1 MQGWLS
7 LRERLVILMVA
18 AILPLFAL
26 SFWLAL
32 GETRSATEMVQSQL
46 KFAAA
51 LVAANQDGNVEAAQQ
66 LLGAVSAL
74 PRLQEGGRDSCRHY
88 FESLLKRLPEYS
100 SIGLLALDGQVICQ
114 ASGGLGNASATAS
127 AAGRDYFRE
136 AVAKRQFVMGKA
148 IVGLLP
154 GLRVIP
160 FAVPLQRDGVMTSV
174 VFATLNLDKA
184 SSALASIELPAG
196 ARVLVIDRHDRVLME
211 HPARATRP
219 IPRPLE
225 VEHLK
230 LASRSATSGVG
241 EGPDA
246 SGEMRVFAYAPSRGL
261 GSEGFMTV
269 LSIGKAQIASG
280 SLMALRKELLVPLL
294 TLLLGVAGAWWVG
307 GRVIVRPAGEILR
320 AVRRLESGELDAR
333 IPMQDDRL
341 RGEFSRIASAFNLMA
356 LSLQVRQQDREAE
369 LGRSHSAYAVLD
381 LVLNSMQDAL
391 IAVNPAGEFLMFNE
405 AAGRLFPLKGPPA
418 LPHQWPQQYGLYHA
432 DGTTFYR
439 PEELPVVRALR
450 GETGRQLQLLV
461 RNPQVPAGRLLLC
474 SYQPVRGEEGISGGL
489 VVFTDVTALQRLQ
502 DEQAFQFKQL
512 RDTQLKLVE
521 AQRVGRIGNW
531 EVNLMNGRGWWSDQ
545 VYKLFGLSPDQFS
558 GSLQDL
564 LSLLHPDDRAR
575 HAAARDL
582 AINQGRPMNVEYRI
596 VRPDGQVLWL
606 HDIAEMRRG
615 DDGQPVWFGGVVQDI
630 TARKQAE
637 ADLILLRNA
646 VARLND
652 IVLITE
658 AHPTRTPRIVFV
670 NDAFERLTGY
680 SAQEAIGNTPR
691 MLQGPGTDSGV
702 LARIDAAMD
711 AWQPVREE
719 LINFTRDGRELWME
733 VDIVPMAGETGG
745 YTHWI
750 AVQRDI
756 SARKDAERALLESER
771 ELQEFTRMLQ
781 RAAEAAQDITSRQ
794 SLPETLEA
802 VADQARHVI
811 GVHQSVVSLT
821 VRGDRAAA
829 LSASSVSDKL
839 LSDPRELP
847 APDGSCIY
855 AVLCETGRPLRLTH
869 DDLLRH
875 PCRRDFDGA
884 GNHPPVRGLLA
895 VPLVDR
901 NGANIGL
908 LLLLDKESGDFSERD
923 EYVALELSQLA
934 SIAIENARL
943 FQQALDFNAGLET
956 RIAERTAELSQQ
968 EARYRALAEQAP
980 EVVWNVDR
988 QGAVT
993 YLNRAWYELVGGGP
1007 QDWLGHK
1014 WTQRIHPD
1022 DVVEMGA
1029 NWELSRRTLVPYS
1042 GTRRV
1047 RARDGS
1053 YHTMSYKAA
1062 PVLDDQGQV
1071 LFWVGIDADV
1081 TELKAIELALRS
1093 SNQELEAFS
1102 YSVSHDL
1109 RAPLG
1114 AIGGFN
1120 RALSHRLE
1128 TLEDER
1134 AHHFLARIQ
1143 AGVERM
1149 EQLID
1154 SLLALAKVV
1163 RAPLRYEEVN
1173 LGALARETLDGLLEV
1188 HPGRNV
1194 KVTVQE
1200 NLLALG
1206 DVRLLRVAL
1215 ENLLGN
1221 AWKFTSQREDASIEV
1236 GRLPYSKVFFVR
1248 DNGCGFDMAY
1258 ADKLFVAFQR
1268 LHTEAEFPGTG
1279 IGLATVRRIIARHQG
1294 RVWGESQLG
1303 QGTTF
1308 YFLLSEAPPP
1318 SWLAAAPGRAT
1329 APAPL

>member
-1 MQGWLS
+1 MQGRLS
-7 LRERLVILMVA
+7 LREGVVVLMVA

-32 GETRSATEMVQSQL
+32 RETRSATELVQSQL

-66 LLGAVSAL
+66 LLGAVSVL
-74 PRLQEGGRDSCRHY
+74 PQLQDGGRDRCQRY
-88 FESLLKRLPEYS
+88 FEGLLKRFPEYS
-100 SIGLLALDGQVICQ
+100 NIGLLRLDGQVACQ
-114 ASGGLGNASATAS
+114 GNGRLAEAN
-127 AAGRDYFRE
+127 AAGQDYFGE
-136 AVAKRQFVMGKA
+136 AVARRRFVMGEA
-148 IVGLLP
+148 IVGRLP
-154 GLRVIP
+154 GLPVIP
-160 FAVPLQRDGVMTSV
+160 FAVPVLRDGAVTSV
-174 VFATLNLDKA
+174 VFATLNMDKA
-184 SSALASIELPAG
+184 SAALARIELPAG

-211 HPARATRP
+211 HPARAGRW
-219 IPRPLE
+219 PLRSL
-225 VEHLK
+225 VSDQMQ
-230 LASRSATSGVG
+230 LASHGVTSGVG
-241 EGPDA
+241 EGRDA
-246 SGEMRVFAYAPSRGL
+246 EGEMRVYAYAPSRGL
-261 GSEGFMTV
+261 GSEGFMAV

-280 SLMALRKELLVPLL
+280 SLIALRQELTVLLL
-294 TLLLGVAGAWWVG
+294 TLLLGVACAWWVG
-307 GRVIVRPAGEILR
+307 GRVIVQPAGEILR

-333 IPMQDDRL
+333 IPMQDGRL

-356 LSLQVRQQDREAE
+356 LALQVRQQDREAE

-418 LPHQWPQQYGLYHA
+418 LPHQWPQLYGLYHP
-432 DGTTFYR
+432 DGTTFYGAG
-439 PEELPVVRALR
+439 ELPVARALR

-461 RNPQVPAGRLLLC
+461 RNPQVPAGRLLQC
-474 SYQPVRGEEGISGGL
+474 SYQPVRSDAGISGGL
-489 VVFTDVTALQRLQ
+489 LVFTDVTALQRLQ
-502 DEQAFQFKQL
+502 DEQAFQFRQL
-512 RDTQLKLVE
+512 RDTQLKLIE

-531 EVNLMNGRGWWSDQ
+531 EVNLVNGRGWWSDQ
-545 VYKLFGLSPDQFS
+545 VYKLFGLPPDQVS

-582 AINQGRPMNVEYRI
+582 ATNQGRPMNVEYRI
-596 VRPDGQVLWL
+596 VRPDGQVLWM

-615 DDGQPVWFGGVVQDI
+615 GDGQPVWFGGVVQDI

-658 AHPTRTPRIVFV
+658 AHSTRTPRIVFV

-680 SAQEAIGNTPR
+680 SAQEAIGNSPR
-691 MLQGPGTDSGV
+691 MLHGPGTDSGA
-702 LARIDAAMD
+702 LARIDAAMA

-719 LINFTRDGRELWME
+719 LINYTRDGRELWME
-733 VDIVPMAGETGG
+733 VDIVPMAGEKGG
-745 YTHWI
+745 FTHWI

-756 SARKDAERALLESER
+756 SARKEAERALLESER
-771 ELQEFTRMLQ
+771 ELQQFTRMLQ
-781 RAAEAAQDITSRQ
+781 RAAEAAQDITSRK
-794 SLPETLEA
+794 SLPETLGA
-802 VADQARHVI
+802 VVDQSRHVI
-811 GVHQSVVSLT
+811 GAHQSVVSLAG
-821 VRGDRAAA
+821 RGDGTGP
-829 LSASSVSDKL
+829 LSACSVSDQHQG
-839 LSDPRELP
+839 DRRELP
-847 APDGSCIY
+847 APDRSCIY
-855 AVLCETGRPLRLTH
+855 AALCETGRPLRLAH
-869 DDLLRH
+869 DELMHH
-875 PCRRDFDGA
+875 PCQRDLGDVTDDR
-884 GNHPPVRGLLA
+884 PVRGLLA

-901 NGANIGL
+901 NGANIGM

-943 FQQALDFNAGLET
+943 FQQALDFNAGLEA

-993 YLNRAWYELVGGGP
+993 YLNRAWYELVGGAP

-1014 WTQRIHPD
+1014 WTERIHPD
-1022 DVVEMGA
+1022 DVAEMGA
-1029 NWELSRRTLVPYS
+1029 NWELSRQNLLPYS
-1042 GTRRV
+1042 GSRRV

-1053 YHTMSYKAA
+1053 YHTMSYKGA
-1062 PVLDDQGQV
+1062 PVFDDQGEV
-1071 LFWVGIDADV
+1071 VFWVGIDTDV

-1128 TLEDER
+1128 TLDDER

-1173 LGALARETLDGLLEV
+1173 LGALARETLDGLREA

-1194 KVTVQE
+1194 EVTVQE

-1206 DVRLLRVAL
+1206 DVRLLRVVM

-1221 AWKFTSQREDASIEV
+1221 AWKFTSQRENASIEV
-1236 GRLPYSKVFFVR
+1236 GRLPDSKVFFVR

-1258 ADKLFVAFQR
+1258 ANKLFGAFQR

-1318 SWLAAAPGRAT
+1318 SWLAGAPGRAT

>member
-1 MQGWLS
+1 L
-7 LRERLVILMVA
+7 
-18 AILPLFAL
+18 
-26 SFWLAL
+26 
-32 GETRSATEMVQSQL
+32 
-46 KFAAA
+46 
-51 LVAANQDGNVEAAQQ
+51 
-66 LLGAVSAL
+66 
-74 PRLQEGGRDSCRHY
+74 
-88 FESLLKRLPEYS
+88 
-100 SIGLLALDGQVICQ
+100 
-114 ASGGLGNASATAS
+114 
-127 AAGRDYFRE
+127 
-136 AVAKRQFVMGKA
+136 
-148 IVGLLP
+148 
-154 GLRVIP
+154 
-160 FAVPLQRDGVMTSV
+160 
-174 VFATLNLDKA
+174 
-184 SSALASIELPAG
+184 
-196 ARVLVIDRHDRVLME
+196 LME
-211 HPARATRP
+211 HPARNERA
-219 IPRPLE
+219 IPRQ
-225 VEHLK
+225 
-230 LASRSATSGVG
+230 LASDHMRLAARSGNSGVG
-241 EGPDA
+241 EGPD
-246 SGEMRVFAYAPSRGL
+246 SLGQNRVYAYAPSRGL
-261 GSEGFMTV
+261 GAEGFMAV
-269 LSIGKAQIASG
+269 VSIDKARIASG
-280 SLMALRKELLVPLL
+280 SLAALRQELLVLLL
-294 TLLLGVAGAWWVG
+294 TLLLGVAGAWWIG

-333 IPMQDDRL
+333 IPVQDRQL

-356 LSLQVRQQDREAE
+356 QSLQLRQQDREAE
-369 LGRSHSAYAVLD
+369 LGRSHSAYTVLD

-391 IAVNPAGEFLMFNE
+391 IAVNPSGQFLMFNE
-405 AAGRLFPLKGPPA
+405 AASRMFPLGGPAP
-418 LPHQWPQQYGLYHA
+418 LPHHWPQQYGLYHA
-432 DGTTFYR
+432 DGSTLYQAD
-439 PEELPVVRALR
+439 ELPLARALR
-450 GETGRQLQLLV
+450 GETGRQLQMLV
-461 RNPQVPAGRLLLC
+461 RNAQVPAGRLLQC
-474 SYQPVRGEEGISGGL
+474 SYQPVRGEGGISGGL

-512 RDTQLKLVE
+512 RDTQLKLIE

-531 EVNLMNGRGWWSDQ
+531 EVNLASGRGWWSDQ
-545 VYKLFGLSPDQFS
+545 VYKLFGLPPDQFS

-564 LSLLHPDDRAR
+564 LSLLHPDDRDR
-575 HAAARDL
+575 HAAAREL

-596 VRPDGQVLWL
+596 VRPDGQVLWM

-615 DDGQPVWFGGVVQDI
+615 GDGQPVWFGGVVQDI

-637 ADLILLRNA
+637 ADLVLLRNA

-658 AHPTRTPRIVFV
+658 AHPTRPPRIVFV

-691 MLQGPGTDSGV
+691 MLQGPRTDPAA
-702 LARIDAAMD
+702 LARIDAALA

-719 LINFTRDGRELWME
+719 LVNYTRDGRELWLE
-733 VDIVPMAGETGG
+733 VDIVPMAGEKGG
-745 YTHWI
+745 PTHWI
-750 AVQRDI
+750 AVERDI
-756 SARKDAERALLESER
+756 SARKHAESALMESER
-771 ELQEFTRMLQ
+771 ELQAFTRMLQ
-781 RAAEAAQDITSRQ
+781 RAAEAAQDITRRK
-794 SLPETLEA
+794 SLQETLEA
-802 VADQARHVI
+802 VASQSRHVI

-821 VRGDRAAA
+821 VKNDWAQAV
-829 LSASSVSDKL
+829 SAFSVSDKY
-839 LSDPRELP
+839 DGYRQELP
-847 APDGSCIY
+847 TPDGSGIY
-855 AVLCETGRPLRLTH
+855 DVVHETGRPLRLTH
-869 DDLLRH
+869 DELLRH
-875 PCRRDFDGA
+875 PRWRNFGGL
-884 GNHPPVRGLLA
+884 GNHPPIRGLLA
-895 VPLVDR
+895 VPLMDR
-901 NGANIGL
+901 NGAGIGL
-908 LLLLDKESGDFSERD
+908 LQLSDKESGEFSERD

-934 SIAIENARL
+934 SIAIENAQL
-943 FQQALDFNAGLET
+943 FQQALDFNAGLEA

-980 EVVWNVDR
+980 EVVWNVDSH
-988 QGAVT
+988 GAVT
-993 YLNRAWYELVGGGP
+993 YLNRAWYELVGGEP
-1007 QDWLGHK
+1007 DDWLGQK

-1022 DVVEMGA
+1022 DVVEMQA
-1029 NWELSRRTLVPYS
+1029 NWELSRRNLMPYS

-1053 YHTMSYKAA
+1053 YHTMSYKGA
-1062 PVLDDQGQV
+1062 PVLDEQGQV
-1071 LFWVGIDADV
+1071 AFWVGIDADV

-1128 TLEDER
+1128 SLDDAR

-1154 SLLALAKVV
+1154 ALLALAKVV
-1163 RAPLRYEEVN
+1163 RAPLRYGEVD
-1173 LGALARETLDGLLEV
+1173 LGALARETLESLLEAD
-1188 HPGRNV
+1188 PGRSV
-1194 KVTVQE
+1194 RVTVQD

-1236 GRLPYSKVFFVR
+1236 GRLPDSMVFFVR

-1258 ADKLFVAFQR
+1258 ADKLFGAFQR

-1308 YFLLSEAPPP
+1308 YFVLSEAPPP
-1318 SWLAAAPGRAT
+1318 AWLAAARVAVPG
-1329 APAPL
+1329 